1 MMGRETGGGGGGGVG
16 RGLGGGG
23 ALFIGVAF
31 GSAVQKVFRK
41 LLQQKLVERVESL
54 ERVR

>member
-1 MMGRETGGGGGGGVG
+1 MGRETGGGGGGGVG